1 MLVYQS
7 FYVYQSHFLMYLK
20 NNVTKALHVMKNKV
34 INDVINSTGADPV
47 DTNDKI
53 VTLPLATDGKTKVI

>member
-1 MLVYQS
+1 
-7 FYVYQSHFLMYLK
+7 MYLK

-47 DTNDKI
+47 DTNDKT